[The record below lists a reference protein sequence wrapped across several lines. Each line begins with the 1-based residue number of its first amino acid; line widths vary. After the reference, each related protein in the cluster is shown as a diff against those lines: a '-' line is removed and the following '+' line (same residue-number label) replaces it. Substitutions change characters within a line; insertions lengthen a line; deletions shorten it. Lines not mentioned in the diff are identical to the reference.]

1 MFSILRILKYAI
13 ILQPFKI
20 NYVHKV
26 LESLVYV
33 HWLIRKI
40 LELSFPALATSRNV
54 LLGMEMRK
62 ITSLGVQ
69 EESKISF
76 ASIAS

>member
-1 MFSILRILKYAI
+1 MFSILRSLKYAI

>member
-1 MFSILRILKYAI
+1 MFSILRSLKYAI

-33 HWLIRKI
+33 HWLIHKI

-54 LLGMEMRK
+54 LLSMEMRK